1 MNFDEKKKCL
11 QILICDC
18 SLFSMTHTIIRW
30 LPVSAFLC
38 FVKCLT
44 ELDKIV
50 HTYAIALQ
58 IAQKLVLRLQEK
70 CYVKTVNVATA
81 LPIML

>member
-1 MNFDEKKKCL
+1 M
-11 QILICDC
+11 
-18 SLFSMTHTIIRW
+18 
-30 LPVSAFLC
+30 PFLC

-50 HTYAIALQ
+50 HTHAIALQ